1 MRYLNRYLDE
11 IDDAPTKIVKAIGD
25 VCAMLV
31 YTGIIGLLL
40 YAALR

>member
-1 MRYLNRYLDE
+1 MRYLNKYLDD
-11 IDDAPTKIVKAIGD
+11 IDDRTTGIVKLIGD
-25 VCAMLV
+25 LCAMLV